1 MIGAYISDDFY
12 FFLYDP
18 KSIAGSRNTY
28 ISDFVCSSNTEPD
41 KYLRMKLEM
50 HIDYG
55 KEGNPPSS
63 RIDILFKKKVCILV
77 FSEEDFNDWFVNPTD
92 HVRDNGPNWRY
103 ASSNVYIKTTQ
114 SKDFNTFRNDII
126 SFMSRAP
133 EPPRPNYAKI
143 RSFKKKEK
151 SRKNNAG

>member
-12 FFLYDP
+12 FFL
-18 KSIAGSRNTY
+18 SGIEY
-28 ISDFVCSSNTEPD
+28 ISGTYFGKFVCPSNTEED
-41 KYLRMKLEM
+41 KYILMSLVVS
-50 HIDYG
+50 IDN
-55 KEGNPPSS
+55 GNAIRPPSS
-63 RIDILFKKKVCILV
+63 SIDINYRKKVCSLT
-77 FSEEDFNDWFVNPTD
+77 FSQKDFEEWFISPTE
-92 HVRDNGPNWRY
+92 HIKEVGPNWRF
-103 ASSNVYIKTTQ
+103 ASSNVYIRTDN
-114 SKDFNTFRNDII
+114 SKDPDIFRNNII